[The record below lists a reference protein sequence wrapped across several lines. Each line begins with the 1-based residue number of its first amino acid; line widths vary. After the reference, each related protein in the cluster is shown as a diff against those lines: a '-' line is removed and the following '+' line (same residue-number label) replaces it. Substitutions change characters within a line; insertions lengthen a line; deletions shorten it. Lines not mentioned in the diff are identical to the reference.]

1 MLINR
6 ISSLL
11 RRGAVIA
18 VAAVSLT
25 SVQAVSAA
33 GTDKEGHYFPYPV
46 PPENMETLTE
56 RTNFLLEHF
65 WERCNFKSA
74 FSSKQRMREA
84 FNDYVT
90 FMPYADAAVVHA
102 SIDNLIKQ
110 VQKNSQNL
118 LTLAEMA
125 EGALYSDTAMVI
137 CDECYLPFAKAVA
150 ENKKIPAADKARF
163 AYQAGSLQGSQV
175 GMEAPDFTFTTPAG
189 EQKTLAE
196 VSKGAYVVLFFND
209 PECGDCELARV
220 RLAADMNLNDL
231 IEAGQIR
238 VVSILPSE
246 PSDEWIEKAATYNGN
261 WIVGAAPN
269 VDEIYDMRVSPVIYY
284 LDGKRQILSKS
295 LDTDGLKEGFR
306 VVNEKL
312 KSRRK

>member
-1 MLINR
+1 MLFNQ

-25 SVQAVSAA
+25 SAQPVSAA
-33 GTDKEGHYFPYPV
+33 DADKDGHYFPYPV
-46 PPENMETLTE
+46 PPESMATLTE
-56 RTNFLLEHF
+56 RTNFLIEHF
-65 WERCNFKSA
+65 WERCNLKSA
-74 FSSKQRMREA
+74 FSAKQRMREA

-110 VQKNSQNL
+110 VQKNPRNL

-125 EGALYSDTAMVI
+125 EGALYSDTASVV

-150 ENKKIPAADKARF
+150 DNKKIPAADKARF
-163 AYQAGSLQGSQV
+163 IYQAGSLQGSQV
-175 GMEAPDFTFTTPAG
+175 GMEAPDFTFTTPDG
-189 EQKTLAE
+189 EQKTLSE

-246 PSDEWIEKAATYNGN
+246 PSDEWREKAASFNKN
-261 WIVGAAPN
+261 WIVGAAPT

-312 KSRRK
+312 KARRK